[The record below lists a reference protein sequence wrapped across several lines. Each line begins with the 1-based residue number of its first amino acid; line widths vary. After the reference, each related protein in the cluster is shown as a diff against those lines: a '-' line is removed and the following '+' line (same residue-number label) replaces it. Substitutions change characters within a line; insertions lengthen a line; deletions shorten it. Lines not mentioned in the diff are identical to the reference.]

1 MDGFEE
7 CACDEADKY
16 KIGHVI
22 RELHGAF
29 GKKFMACGMEAGLD
43 EVTLMHGWIMGYL
56 HHNQPVQCD
65 FNSTAYGKER
75 VYQAVGSGGRCPAQA
90 AFSHGTGN
98 SNRRQDKGDDRQ
110 YGEQDLGGRRSRAA

>member
-29 GKKFMACGMEAGLD
+29 GKKFMACGMEAG
-43 EVTLMHGWIMGYL
+43 
-56 HHNQPVQCD
+56 
-65 FNSTAYGKER
+65 
-75 VYQAVGSGGRCPAQA
+75 
-90 AFSHGTGN
+90 TG
-98 SNRRQDKGDDRQ
+98 
-110 YGEQDLGGRRSRAA
+110 